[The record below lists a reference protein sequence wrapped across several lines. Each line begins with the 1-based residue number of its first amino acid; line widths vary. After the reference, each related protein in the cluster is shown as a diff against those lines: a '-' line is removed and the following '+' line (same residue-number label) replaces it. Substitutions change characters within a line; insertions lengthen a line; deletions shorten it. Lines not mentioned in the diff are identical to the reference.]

1 MTVDW
6 LWSLHNEH
14 RLPLPKLILVLLS
27 RISGN
32 DFRAGMFWSVAAL
45 AALAAASIAVAARR
59 PGGCRTYDGLFPR
72 ASIEPVSLHQLA
84 LELAG
89 PICGI
94 DGDRRS
100 RHFAHRLARRLAG
113 AGTAVVVGLCLALL
127 PLCGANGVAL
137 VPALECWLIAAALAH
152 LRSGRAGGTRR
163 AFIVLLA
170 AVPGIVLTYLYFKGY
185 HPDRSAPGAGELEA
199 AFRTILQFI
208 SLMFGTEAPHFWPA
222 SGIVAL
228 TIISD

>member
-1 MTVDW
+1 MVDVLVGAQRVTVDW

-45 AALAAASIAVAARR
+45 AALAGASIAVAARR
-59 PGGCRTYDGLFPR
+59 PGGCRTYDGLFPLLLLNLSHSTNLLWSWQVQFV
-72 ASIEPVSLHQLA
+72 ASTVIAGAVILLIVSHA
-84 LELAG
+84 DW
-89 PICGI
+89 P
-94 DGDRRS
+94 
-100 RHFAHRLARRLAG
+100 G

-127 PLCGANGVAL
+127 PLCGANGVAC

-152 LRSGRAGGTRR
+152 LRSGRAGGKAR

-185 HPDRSAPGAGELEA
+185 HPTAQHPA
-199 AFRTILQFI
+199 
-208 SLMFGTEAPHFWPA
+208 PA
-222 SGIVAL
+222 SSRPRFGPACN
-228 TIISD
+228 SSA